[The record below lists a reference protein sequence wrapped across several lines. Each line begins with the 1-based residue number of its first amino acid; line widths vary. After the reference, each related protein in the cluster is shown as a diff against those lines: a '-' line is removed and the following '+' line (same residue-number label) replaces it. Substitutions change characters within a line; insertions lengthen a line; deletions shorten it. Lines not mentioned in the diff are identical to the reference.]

1 MTPEMNAIP
10 DELLVEQGT
19 FFETTALDR
28 EEDGGVSCYSQSTS
42 LDSQGAR
49 LFQVAQESPW
59 ISIQFYYF
67 VALISS
73 RFLYKTIVMREDS
86 FIVLAYTIAVFQ
98 WMVLVAH

>member
-19 FFETTALDR
+19 FFEKTALDR

-49 LFQVAQESPW
+49 LQVAQESP
-59 ISIQFYYF
+59 
-67 VALISS
+67 
-73 RFLYKTIVMREDS
+73 
-86 FIVLAYTIAVFQ
+86 
-98 WMVLVAH
+98 